1 MVVHLVYPV
10 DFSKRSAP
18 WSLGN
23 HLYKFLT
30 KKKISVKIYQWTSC
44 EKIKPKK
51 NDILIGHA
59 HPNPYS
65 CFRISSNHP
74 NWKKKILLQPFNSDK
89 YQMSYLHNIINEVDL
104 FLAISGE
111 YWIDNIDKT
120 IFKSWKNKMIR
131 VDMGINRTHYPFIK
145 KNFNP
150 PGKRKFLYIGN
161 DYEFNN
167 YAKNLKYLNDI
178 IENYGA
184 EYFSI
189 AGNKKVN
196 KSNFYGWLN
205 FSKKK
210 ALEIIQLHD
219 FYIIVSTNDANP
231 TTIIE
236 AMSWGL
242 IPIATHG
249 CGYSKNTG
257 IINVPQNNVDEV
269 VKILH
274 TLQHQSSYILED
286 IQKKNIS
293 QLEFRFNWKKICNE
307 IYSNIF
313 NKDKKL
319 DLHYISSDLND
330 LKKYEKK
337 SKNYYLRL
345 KNILRFFL
353 ISVKYIIKKNI
364 KI

>member
-10 DFSKRSAP
+10 DFSKHSAP

-30 KKKISVKIYQWTSC
+30 TKNITVKTYQWTSC

-65 CFRISSNHP
+65 CFRISSDNP
-74 NWKKKILLQPFNSDK
+74 NWKKKFLLQPYNSDK
-89 YQMSYLHNIINEVDL
+89 YQMSYLHNIINKVDL
-104 FLAISGE
+104 FFAISGE

-120 IFKSWKNKMIR
+120 IFKSWKKKIVR
-131 VDMGINRTHYPFIK
+131 VDMGVNRAHYPFVK
-145 KNFNP
+145 KIFNP

-167 YAKNLKYLNDI
+167 FAKNLKYLNNI

-184 EYFSI
+184 KFFSI
-189 AGNKKVN
+189 AGNKRVN

-205 FSKKK
+205 FSKKE
-210 ALEIIQLHD
+210 ALEIIKHHD

-242 IPIATHG
+242 IPVATHG
-249 CGYSKNTG
+249 CGYFNNNG
-257 IINVPQNNVDEV
+257 IVNLPQTNVIEA
-269 VKILH
+269 VKILEK
-274 TLQHQSSYILED
+274 LQFENSKHLEN
-286 IQKKNIS
+286 IQKLNIN
-293 QLEFRFNWKKICNE
+293 QLKSRFDWDKICNE
-307 IYSNIF
+307 IYFNIF
-313 NKDKKL
+313 NKAQ
-319 DLHYISSDLND
+319 YLN
-330 LKKYEKK
+330 L
-337 SKNYYLRL
+337 S
-345 KNILRFFL
+345 
-353 ISVKYIIKKNI
+353 
-364 KI
+364 